1 VDRCRTQMEAPDG
14 TPPPLDTPG
23 GTLWLIMVGNNAD
36 RQRRAGNLNAAEA
49 TYDAIRTSLEA
60 QPDSTERNQHLA
72 VTYHQL
78 GYITRDRGDLT
89 TAEGWYRK
97 SLTIKEQLGDRPGMA
112 KTYHQLGMVAHDRGD
127 LDSAEDW
134 YRKSLTINEK
144 VGNRPGMARNYG
156 QLGVLAETKGQPSD
170 GLEYVVRCVALFNQ
184 FPHPASGPGPHHL
197 VRMTRQ
203 LGIGTL
209 AETWRK
215 VTDVEL
221 PQAVK
226 EYVQQ
231 AMEDGQ

>member
-1 VDRCRTQMEAPDG
+1 MEAPDG

-89 TAEGWYRK
+89 TAEG
-97 SLTIKEQLGDRPGMA
+97 
-112 KTYHQLGMVAHDRGD
+112 
-127 LDSAEDW
+127 W